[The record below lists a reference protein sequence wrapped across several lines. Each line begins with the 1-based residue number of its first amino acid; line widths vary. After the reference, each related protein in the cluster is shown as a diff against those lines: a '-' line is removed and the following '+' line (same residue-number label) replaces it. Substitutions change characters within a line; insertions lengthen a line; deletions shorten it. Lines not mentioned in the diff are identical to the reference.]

1 MAEIILMLRVMDR
14 KGGVDAIVR
23 SAQSDGTKGE
33 LWKEMNL
40 VEELDNIGN
49 ES

>member
-14 KGGVDAIVR
+14 RGGVDAIVR
-23 SAQSDGTKGE
+23 SAHSGGTKSG

-40 VEELDNIGN
+40 VEELENIGN

>member
-1 MAEIILMLRVMDR
+1 MFEIIFMLRVMDR
-14 KGGVDAIVR
+14 RRGVDAMVR
-23 SAQSDGTKGE
+23 SAQSDGMKSG

-40 VEELDNIGN
+40 VEELDNIGS